1 MSLVVFIA
9 VAGAGAAGC
18 WIAGR
23 WPPVRSIIGLVALA
37 ACVVLARGLPTH
49 GQVLF
54 GDEALQLTD
63 FLRLWLLSG
72 SAAALLL
79 TLVAEILGRGS
90 RVAPA
95 ALLVLAGTA
104 AALSVTDAAGGL
116 LLVVAT
122 TTLVGVVALSD
133 RVGQPGPELVNVL
146 RLPIAVA
153 VPALLGIGWAAA
165 GGLALQP
172 TTVLAAF
179 VLVGAA
185 LVLGTGAVPFH
196 LPLARQAEAVARP
209 LLPIVLGWL
218 PAALALV
225 LVGWSGARLV
235 PAEADLGLARV
246 AILGLALLTLGA
258 ATVAMLLQED
268 VGHVVAYAG
277 LQGLATGL
285 LVYATADPA
294 AQAGAR
300 TSLLLV
306 PLWLASLVGVLLIL
320 EAIGG
325 SSHLSALGGWVRRAP
340 ITAVALVV
348 SAAVAIGLPGSA
360 AFDARQSVADLAL
373 GPWLGA
379 VAILAVAASVAAW
392 IRLIWEG
399 LRPTDAAWGAAERP
413 NLDAVTSE
421 ARAAAG
427 RSPLTIARELLSAN
441 RIPLAAVLVLALAVL
456 PLALSLGLGHLDAA
470 AAGPIPAASERPAPP
485 TPSPVVTATAAP
497 TATPT
502 ATPPSGFPPTPTRG
516 PTETPGPTL
525 TPSPSIPV
533 PSSSTGD

>member
-1 MSLVVFIA
+1 VSLVVFII
-9 VAGAGAAGC
+9 VASAGAAG
-18 WIAGR
+18 WWVAGP
-23 WPPVRSIIGLVALA
+23 WPPVRSIIGLVGLA
-37 ACVVLARGLPTH
+37 ACVVLARALPTH

-79 TLVAEILGRGS
+79 TLVAQILGRAS

-95 ALLVLAGTA
+95 ALLMLAGTA

-122 TTLVGVVALSD
+122 GTLVGVVALSD
-133 RVGQPGPELVNVL
+133 RAGPPGPELVNVL

-172 TTVLAAF
+172 TTVLTAF
-179 VLVGAA
+179 ALVGVA
-185 LVLGTGAVPFH
+185 LVVGTGTVPFH

-209 LLPIVLGWL
+209 LLPLVLGWL

-235 PAEADLGLARV
+235 PADPDLGLVRV

-294 AQAGAR
+294 ALPGAR
-300 TSLLLV
+300 ATLLLV

-320 EAIGG
+320 ETIGG
-325 SSHLSALGGWVRRAP
+325 TSRISALGGWVRRAP
-340 ITAVALVV
+340 ITAVALAV
-348 SAAVAIGLPGSA
+348 SVAVAIGLPGSA
-360 AFDARQSVADLAL
+360 AFDARRSVADLAL
-373 GPWLGA
+373 GSGLGA
-379 VAILAVAASVAAW
+379 VALLVVAASVVAW
-392 IRLIWEG
+392 IRLAWEG
-399 LRPTDAAWGAAERP
+399 LRPSDGGWGAAERP
-413 NLDAVTSE
+413 NLAVSAET
-421 ARAAAG
+421 RAGAG
-427 RSPLTIARELLSAN
+427 AKPLTVARQLLAAN

-456 PLALSLGLGHLDAA
+456 PLAMSLGLGHLQAA
-470 AAGPIPAASERPAPP
+470 AAGPIPAASERPAAP
-485 TPSPVVTATAAP
+485 TPSPVVTSPPAP
-497 TATPT
+497 TASPT
-502 ATPPSGFPPTPTRG
+502 ATPPSGFPPTPTTG
-516 PTETPGPTL
+516 PTDTPGPTI
-525 TPSPSIPV
+525 TPQPSSAA